1 MSMKRFIK
9 VFITVSLSIML
20 IFTVAGCQKDDNV
33 LIMGTNAEF
42 PPFEYVENGKFVG
55 IDVELA
61 EAIANEL
68 GMKLKVENMAFDSL
82 IDALASGKVDFVA
95 AGMTVRPDREESV
108 DFTIKYYK
116 ARQTIIV
123 RADNTNIKSK
133 EDLEGKKIGVQAGT
147 TGQDIAME
155 IKDTEVSKYKSGLE
169 AVMDLKNG
177 KIDAVI
183 IDNFPA
189 EKYLE
194 KNPDDIKLIQG
205 EFEEEEYAMAVK
217 KGNKELLD
225 KINAAL
231 QKLMEDGTYEKIL
244 DKYSN

>member
-1 MSMKRFIK
+1 MKRFIK